1 MAGAD
6 IAAPQPQLDVAT
18 GADAQPQEGA
28 ETCAEQPQLGAGAE
42 QPQLRA
48 GAAQT
53 GAGAEQ
59 PQLRA
64 GAAQTGAGA
73 GQHVGAGAQHD
84 GAPPHRFAF
93 IE

>member
-6 IAAPQPQLDVAT
+6 IATPQPQLDVAT
-18 GADAQPQEGA
+18 GAAAQPHDGAGAAQPHEGA
-28 ETCAEQPQLGAGAE
+28 ATGAEQPQLGAEAGAE

-53 GAGAEQ
+53 G
-59 PQLRA
+59 L
-64 GAAQTGAGA
+64 GA

>member
-53 GAGAEQ
+53 G
-59 PQLRA
+59 L
-64 GAAQTGAGA
+64 GA

>member
-53 GAGAEQ
+53 GAGA
-59 PQLRA
+59 
-64 GAAQTGAGA
+64 